1 MLNTHQGLERTA
13 FKICG
18 FQSIFLSLILR
29 KLFFFSVILIHSINL
44 VMGNKYFNKYILI
57 KQAILVAG
65 WFNSGSELI
74 APHIREDVSWRLQ
87 FLQSSVT

>member
-1 MLNTHQGLERTA
+1 
-13 FKICG
+13 
-18 FQSIFLSLILR
+18 
-29 KLFFFSVILIHSINL
+29 
-44 VMGNKYFNKYILI
+44 MGNKYFNKYILI

-74 APHIREDVSWRLQ
+74 APHIRENVSWRLQ